1 MWYLQGITGGAHAVT
16 LQEHKAAL
24 AAAAVAAKSYN
35 LGVLTAYISTSKCV
49 FVVAVG
55 KSRRYWKQQ
64 LGSRTCCCSHPSS
77 AYRQLLPIS
86 VLEHPVMVPCRE
98 EQEVLE
104 AAARQEHKAA
114 LAAAATSAQ
123 HVDSFHQF

>member
-1 MWYLQGITGGAHAVT
+1 LWYLQGITGGAHAVT

-64 LGSRTCCCSHPSS
+64 
-77 AYRQLLPIS
+77 
-86 VLEHPVMVPCRE
+86 PCRKTT
-98 EQEVLE
+98 LLLL
-104 AAARQEHKAA
+104 
-114 LAAAATSAQ
+114 LAANSETSACQ
-123 HVDSFHQF
+123 QLALCQQGSIL